1 MIKYTEEQMKNTPEI
16 KDLDLSILDK
26 LPAPVSYDGKK
37 WYPFNTVCKAVG
49 LDYMSFYG
57 RVRRGD
63 IDSIITTNLPVDAQN
78 SIDVGN
84 DRILLDG
91 DQLTEY
97 LVNRAR
103 DKMLLTISDV
113 IRKYHTTARRLQQL
127 VDEGVIHLYQ
137 GRTKQLKF
145 YVKELDLN
153 ASALA
158 RSVDSAVDSTRDYT
172 VEEAAQYLNI
182 SVSTI
187 RTRYNK
193 GLLHGYKR
201 GRRLYFTKDELD
213 ASGARHNSDITV
225 NSADSMGSDVI
236 SVAEAARR
244 TGISRVSI
252 DVKRRS
258 GELPFTRK
266 GRNCMVSLSDV
277 CRVFGV
283 EIGEDGRIAGMGHG
297 FNRIAGHGHRW
308 NNGHN
313 EVSVKQV
320 AEQVGIPV
328 EEVMTASDVASYT
341 GLTQQII
348 AKKRTSGVLPS
359 IGKAGASYV
368 YAKSDVDK
376 MMRCSTDECRTVFY
390 VLYHCNTDELD
401 RKVKMLYEEYGE
413 PNLIYRDKTAS
424 TTAMRGSLKTML
436 TSAHRGR
443 FDRVCV
449 VSRSDLSLFDF
460 DIIREMLEGF
470 GVETRVL
477 ADDKRGRDYDDGGMF
492 DISDQDGAVLVEA
505 MSRQCSATRRTC
517 GENRRRVLDGIADYF
532 EKTGGRACPVNE
544 TSRDNQLYGVSDMW
558 ERYADR
564 IDGIVT
570 PDEASK
576 AARAVEADIY
586 AATDDGIKDVPMAA
600 YVNVDGA
607 GEMGA

>member
-1 MIKYTEEQMKNTPEI
+1 
-16 KDLDLSILDK
+16 
-26 LPAPVSYDGKK
+26 
-37 WYPFNTVCKAVG
+37 
-49 LDYMSFYG
+49 
-57 RVRRGD
+57 
-63 IDSIITTNLPVDAQN
+63 
-78 SIDVGN
+78 
-84 DRILLDG
+84 
-91 DQLTEY
+91 
-97 LVNRAR
+97 
-103 DKMLLTISDV
+103 
-113 IRKYHTTARRLQQL
+113 
-127 VDEGVIHLYQ
+127 
-137 GRTKQLKF
+137 
-145 YVKELDLN
+145 
-153 ASALA
+153 
-158 RSVDSAVDSTRDYT
+158 
-172 VEEAAQYLNI
+172 
-182 SVSTI
+182 
-187 RTRYNK
+187 
-193 GLLHGYKR
+193 
-201 GRRLYFTKDELD
+201 
-213 ASGARHNSDITV
+213 
-225 NSADSMGSDVI
+225 
-236 SVAEAARR
+236 
-244 TGISRVSI
+244 
-252 DVKRRS
+252 
-258 GELPFTRK
+258 
-266 GRNCMVSLSDV
+266 
-277 CRVFGV
+277 
-283 EIGEDGRIAGMGHG
+283 
-297 FNRIAGHGHRW
+297 
-308 NNGHN
+308 
-313 EVSVKQV
+313 
-320 AEQVGIPV
+320 
-328 EEVMTASDVASYT
+328 MTASDVAAYT

-376 MMRCSTDECRTVFY
+376 MMSCSTGECRTVFY

-477 ADDKRGRDYDDGGMF
+477 ADDKRGRDYDGGGMF
-492 DISDQDGAVLVEA
+492 DISAQDGAVLVEA

-517 GENRRRVLDGIADYF
+517 TENRRRVLEGIADYF

-564 IDGIVT
+564 IGGIVT

-586 AATDDGIKDVPMAA
+586 AAADDGIKDVSVAA

-607 GEMGA
+607 GEIGA